1 MMDEVRK
8 SGNIECYTP
17 SVEHFRQN
25 VILEG
30 KGGELRFGIEF
41 MVAWNVLGCWKI
53 QLIAAIVMSGESS
66 FITENIPSEDTMP
79 N

>member
-1 MMDEVRK
+1 MTDEVWK

-30 KGGELRFGIEF
+30 KGGELQIWHRIYGG
-41 MVAWNVLGCWKI
+41 MKCAWMLEDTAYSSYCNV
-53 QLIAAIVMSGESS
+53 S
-66 FITENIPSEDTMP
+66 FITENIPSVDTTP